1 MKFGITIPN
10 NWGVE
15 DPQQVLDMG
24 PRAEELGFDSLWVM
38 DHLFNVAHVRSRIY
52 DKPYY
57 HPMSVLSYLAATTKR
72 AMLGTSVLVLPYH
85 NPVELAKYAA
95 TLDQISGGRLTLGVG
110 AGATTEEFE
119 LLGIP
124 LRSRGTLT
132 DESIA
137 IMKELWTSARPSFK
151 SSRWNIEETIF
162 TPKPKQTP
170 HIPFW
175 IGGSSPAALRR
186 AAQVGD
192 GWHPSGISPEDFSLG
207 AREIREQA
215 AAAGRDPASLTM
227 SVRVDVNPSSDL
239 GQLAA
244 TLAAY
249 ETAGVEHVVLAIA
262 TGDMSVINNLADR
275 MANEVIPQVR

>member
-186 AAQVGD
+186 AARDGD
-192 GWHPSGISPEDFSLG
+192 GWHPSGISPEGFSLG

>member
-1 MKFGITIPN
+1 MNFGITIPN

-15 DPQQVLDMG
+15 DPQEVLDMG
-24 PRAEELGFDSLWVM
+24 PRAEELGYDSLWVM

-57 HPMSVLSYLAATTKR
+57 HPMSVLSYLAATTRR

-137 IMKELWTSARPSFK
+137 IMKELWTNSRPSFK

-162 TPKPKQTP
+162 TPKPKQAP

-186 AAQVGD
+186 AAHSGD

-227 SVRVDVNPSSDL
+227 SVRVDVAPSSDL

-249 ETAGVEHVVLAIA
+249 QTAGVEHVVLAIG
-262 TGDMSVINNLADR
+262 TGDMSVINSLADGI
-275 MANEVIPQVR
+275 ANEVIPQLR

>member
-186 AAQVGD
+186 AARDGD

-249 ETAGVEHVVLAIA
+249 QTSGVEHVVLAIG
-262 TGDMSVINNLADR
+262 TGDTLVINNLADR

>member
-1 MKFGITIPN
+1 MQFGITIPN

-186 AAQVGD
+186 AARDGD

-207 AREIREQA
+207 AREIKEQA

-262 TGDMSVINNLADR
+262 TGDMLVINNLADR

>member
-72 AMLGTSVLVLPYH
+72 PMLGTSVLVLPYH

-186 AAQVGD
+186 AAQDGD

-215 AAAGRDPASLTM
+215 AAAGRNPASLTM
-227 SVRVDVNPSSDL
+227 SVRVDVDLSGDL
-239 GQLAA
+239 GQLSA

-249 ETAGVEHVVLAIA
+249 QTAGVEHVVLAIG
-262 TGDMSVINNLADR
+262 TGDTLLINSLAEGI
-275 MANEVIPQVR
+275 ANEVIPQFR

>member
-15 DPQQVLDMG
+15 DPQQVLDLG

-72 AMLGTSVLVLPYH
+72 PMLGTSVLVLPYH
-85 NPVELAKYAA
+85 NPVELAKYTA
-95 TLDQISGGRLTLGVG
+95 TLDQISGGRVTLGVG

-124 LRSRGTLT
+124 LRSRGALT

-137 IMKELWTSARPSFK
+137 IMKELWTNSRPTFK

-186 AAQVGD
+186 AAQAGD
-192 GWHPSGISPEDFSLG
+192 GWHPSGISPEAFSLG

-215 AAAGRDPASLTM
+215 AAAGRDPSSLTM
-227 SVRVDVNPSSDL
+227 SVRVDVDLAGDL
-239 GQLAA
+239 GQMAA

-249 ETAGVEHVVLAIA
+249 QNAGVEHAVLAIA
-262 TGDMSVINNLADR
+262 TGDTTAINSLADR
-275 MANEVIPQVR
+275 IANEVIPQFR